1 VPKASSLAIPSLIP
15 LFPLPDVVLF
25 PRVSLPLHIF
35 EPRYQ
40 KMVAD
45 ALAGHKTIGMILLRP
60 GWEADY
66 YGRPAVFGSGC
77 AGRIEACEALADG
90 KYNIVLRGLSRFRVI
105 EEHGGEPYRLARIEP
120 RPEDESKA
128 ADLEAARRRVL
139 AAIGKAADGPT
150 TMVLNTDLPHAVLV
164 DALSQSLPLDPLE
177 RQSLLDCDSV
187 AERYARLLDILD
199 FRLIEQ
205 SHGRPRT
212 PIVH

>member
-1 VPKASSLAIPSLIP
+1 VPDVPRVIP

-35 EPRYQ
+35 EPRYR

-60 GWEADY
+60 GWESDY
-66 YGRPAVFGSGC
+66 HGRPPVFGSGC
-77 AGRIEACEALADG
+77 AGRIEACEALPDG
-90 KYNIVLRGLSRFRVI
+90 KYNIVLRGISRFRVV
-105 EEHGGEPYRLARIEP
+105 EEHAGEPYRLASVEP
-120 RPEDESKA
+120 LPQEEDGA
-128 ADLEAARRRVL
+128 ADLDGARRRVL

-150 TMVLNTDLPHAVLV
+150 IMVLNSDLPHAVFV
-164 DALSQSLPLDPLE
+164 DALSQSLPLAALE

-187 AERYARLLDILD
+187 SGRYARLLEILD

-205 SHGRPRT
+205 TYAPSRT
-212 PIVH
+212 PTVH